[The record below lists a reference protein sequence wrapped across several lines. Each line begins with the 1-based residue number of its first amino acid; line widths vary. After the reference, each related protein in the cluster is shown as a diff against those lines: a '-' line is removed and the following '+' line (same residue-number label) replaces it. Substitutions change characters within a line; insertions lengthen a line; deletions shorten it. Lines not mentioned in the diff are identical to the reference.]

1 MIAYE
6 QHLHAH
12 DERRPQCARQPGDHR
27 VHARVPTV
35 DRMRTTLAPA
45 LPLSIPV
52 PLARGVAGAGYPW
65 SWSVY
70 RWLPGDDLASR
81 DLASRDLAQGDV
93 DPVAIAQGLASF
105 AWALRAIDPAG
116 GPPPGAHNFY
126 RGVPL
131 VDRSEA
137 TLGAI
142 AELGD
147 AVDQRG
153 ARKIW
158 EAPLEL
164 APWTGPGRWI
174 HGDLQPGSLLVRGG
188 RLSAVID
195 FGGLAVADP
204 AVDLMPAWTLFGGR
218 AHERFRRAAAD
229 PAMWQRGRAWAL
241 STALVALPYYRTSN
255 LTLAGQARRTIERV
269 LADERVRG

>member
-81 DLASRDLAQGDV
+81 DLASRDLASRDLASRDLAQGDV

-105 AWALRAIDPAG
+105 AAVLRAIDPAG
-116 GPPPGAHNFY
+116 GPPP
-126 RGVPL
+126 
-131 VDRSEA
+131 
-137 TLGAI
+137 
-142 AELGD
+142 
-147 AVDQRG
+147 
-153 ARKIW
+153 
-158 EAPLEL
+158 
-164 APWTGPGRWI
+164 
-174 HGDLQPGSLLVRGG
+174 
-188 RLSAVID
+188 
-195 FGGLAVADP
+195 
-204 AVDLMPAWTLFGGR
+204 
-218 AHERFRRAAAD
+218 
-229 PAMWQRGRAWAL
+229 RGRTT
-241 STALVALPYYRTSN
+241 STAASRWSTDRRRHSGPSPSSGTRSTSVARGRS
-255 LTLAGQARRTIERV
+255 GRRRSSWRRG
-269 LADERVRG
+269 RVRGAGSTATCSPATCSSGAAGCRPCRSGGRPDAGLDPLRQPRA

>member
-1 MIAYE
+1 MS
-6 QHLHAH
+6 
-12 DERRPQCARQPGDHR
+12 P
-27 VHARVPTV
+27 
-35 DRMRTTLAPA
+35 APA
-45 LPLSIPV
+45 T
-52 PLARGVAGAGYPW
+52 RGAGRSTAGSPATTW
-65 SWSVY
+65 PSRDLAS
-70 RWLPGDDLASR
+70 RDLASRDLASR

-93 DPVAIAQGLASF
+93 DPVAIAHGLASF

-158 EAPLEL
+158 EAALEL

-174 HGDLQPGSLLVRGG
+174 HGDLQPGNLLVRGG

-195 FGGLAVADP
+195 FGGSPLP
-204 AVDLMPAWTLFGGR
+204 I
-218 AHERFRRAAAD
+218 RR
-229 PAMWQRGRAWAL
+229 
-241 STALVALPYYRTSN
+241 ST
-255 LTLAGQARRTIERV
+255 
-269 LADERVRG
+269 